1 MLARSR
7 TATIGLRYSAVMF
20 LASSLHSKQKNR
32 YTDLERVSS
41 LGVVTWR
48 LLSDSLFSCTIL
60 SEGTAAN

>member
-7 TATIGLRYSAVMF
+7 TATIGLRYSAAVF

-32 YTDLERVSS
+32 CTDLERVCS

-48 LLSDSLFSCTIL
+48 LLSIRCFRALF
-60 SEGTAAN
+60 